1 MKVIIL
7 CLLSFG
13 VLSQLSK
20 QTVTHKIKI
29 GVTIDGKNEGEITL
43 GLFGKVV
50 PKTVENFRALCT
62 GEKKGKSYA
71 GSPFHRIIPNFM
83 IQGGDFTNGNG
94 TGGESIYGN
103 KFNDENF
110 NLKHEIGCISMA
122 NAGPNTNGSQF
133 FITTADTH
141 WLNGKHVVFGKV
153 IENMELVK
161 KIEAQGSQSGQ
172 PKSKV
177 LFATCSAEVVTDE
190 L

>member
-20 QTVTHKIKI
+20 QTVTHKVKI

-62 GEKKGKSYA
+62 GEKKGKSYV

-83 IQGGDFTNGNG
+83 I
-94 TGGESIYGN
+94 
-103 KFNDENF
+103 
-110 NLKHEIGCISMA
+110 
-122 NAGPNTNGSQF
+122 
-133 FITTADTH
+133 
-141 WLNGKHVVFGKV
+141 
-153 IENMELVK
+153 
-161 KIEAQGSQSGQ
+161 
-172 PKSKV
+172 
-177 LFATCSAEVVTDE
+177 
-190 L
+190 